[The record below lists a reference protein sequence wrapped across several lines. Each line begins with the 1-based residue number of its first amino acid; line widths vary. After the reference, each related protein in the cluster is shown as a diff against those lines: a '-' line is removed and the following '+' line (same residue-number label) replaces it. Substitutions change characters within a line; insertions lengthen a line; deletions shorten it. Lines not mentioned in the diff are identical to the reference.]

1 MKKVMYVLI
10 LPLLVVSGLV
20 FANRSIKK
28 GTSENPISKPL
39 CATQKDAAM
48 KQWEATPA
56 GMLFKEWEMS
66 PAGQKVYTCEAKIMK
81 SLRDF
86 SNMEGVITSLSLPQG
101 SRLGFGVMVKINEE
115 DYIVN
120 FNAESNDE
128 LKQLQTLKVNDKI
141 IIRSHN
147 VSHAPRYAY
156 PIVSGDY
163 VERDGKMIYKR
174 VLRKGGC

>member
-28 GTSENPISKPL
+28 GTSEKPISKPL
-39 CATQKDAAM
+39 CTSQKDAAM

-86 SNMEGVITSLSLPQG
+86 SNMEGVITSLSLPPG

-115 DYIVN
+115 DYILN
-120 FNAESNDE
+120 FNAESTDE
-128 LKQLQTLKVNDKI
+128 LKQVQTLKINDKI